1 MDTLLFT
8 FRLGELYYPKHT
20 RVPGSPRHPS
30 QCPMSDV
37 VWMWYMSYV
46 ALISGDAGQLHHG
59 TRLDPTTHPPKR
71 QKKHAA
77 IGATGTST
85 RPEARPGY
93 DVASGCE
100 QLNQRLLRPA
110 TPPTQPPSRPP
121 AHPHD
126 TNTRPEHHAV
136 VKGP

>member
-71 QKKHAA
+71 QK
-77 IGATGTST
+77 
-85 RPEARPGY
+85 
-93 DVASGCE
+93 
-100 QLNQRLLRPA
+100 N
-110 TPPTQPPSRPP
+110 TQPSVLPEPP
-121 AHPHD
+121 PD
-126 TNTRPEHHAV
+126 RKRVLGMT
-136 VKGP
+136 